1 MLQSE
6 QVVFNIR
13 FFSLISI
20 LRATNVLRLPQ
31 IMQDACA
38 VLEVLAR
45 DPVECAK
52 LVGIILMH
60 FGQLRAYGQGN
71 PAVIQVDKAGLC
83 VNFNAWNS
91 KRNVHER
98 QITAIITEAIFVKR
112 VSNMLILMVINNI
125 SIHYNVIK
133 SSTL

>member
-13 FFSLISI
+13 FFFFNINTQGYE
-20 LRATNVLRLPQ
+20 RFKATT
-31 IMQDACA
+31 DYAGCA

-112 VSNMLILMVINNI
+112 VSNMLILNG
-125 SIHYNVIK
+125 YK
-133 SSTL
+133 QY